1 MRLFLSLCIITL
13 LTACGGSSEVESV
26 DLSPEISLNGN
37 AEITLTQGSEFSDP
51 GAVASDAE
59 DGDLTNAIVIESN
72 LDVFAVG
79 EYEIVYSVTDSAGN
93 LSSVSRLVTITGNAG
108 NRAPEITLN
117 GSNSIT
123 TAFAS
128 TFTDPGYSADDQ
140 EDGDLT
146 ASVIVE
152 SELDTRFPGEYQI
165 TYRVTD
171 SAGAEST
178 VSRTVVVTEAV
189 PATREDASRFLQRIG
204 FGFTDNEVDDLL
216 NDGYEAWLDN
226 QITMMPT
233 LQLPKLISY
242 MEGRGYQTSDVQDPT
257 FGYQVQ
263 LLREDAWFDAV
274 VNQPDQLR
282 QRVAFALSQIFV
294 ISWNDDQLQQR
305 PQGVA
310 NYNDI
315 LVNQAFGNFRNL
327 LEEVTLNPLMGIY
340 LSMRRNEKA
349 DPENN
354 IQPDENYAREVMQL
368 FTIGLDLLNEDGSVQ
383 TDGAGQAIPAYTQ
396 EDILNFARV
405 FTGWNYGDA
414 ERLRTNSRTLQSEL
428 IPMTAFEDYHD
439 TDAKTLLRNVQVAGG
454 KTAAEDLEI
463 ALDNLFSHPNV
474 GPFIGK
480 QLIQKLVTS
489 NPSPAY
495 IARVAS
501 TFNDN
506 GAGVRGD
513 LAAVVK
519 AILMDPEALLGH
531 IEQPDTFGKLKEP
544 LMKLIGLW
552 RAFDAQPVVPDRFRF
567 SGTLTDFGQ
576 EHMRSPSVFNF
587 FQPGFSQPGAIRDAN
602 LLSPEFQIL
611 DESTA
616 VNMHNEMRWSSIS
629 VDWRSDDPNFNK
641 NRIVLDI
648 EYEKSIADQPGQLLD
663 HVSNKLLGY
672 PLQGGVRDAMVEY
685 LGTITLDDGE
695 ERAEDAIYLIMSTPE
710 YAVQR

>member
-1 MRLFLSLCIITL
+1 MRLILTLFLIALIS
-13 LTACGGSSEVESV
+13 ACGGSSEVDTL
-26 DLSPEISLNGN
+26 DLSPVISLNGN
-37 AEITLTQGSEFSDP
+37 AEISLTQGTEFSDP
-51 GAVASDAE
+51 GAVANDEE
-59 DGDLTNAIVIESN
+59 DGDLSSSITVESN

-79 EYEIVYSVTDSAGN
+79 EYEITYSVTDSAGN
-93 LSSVSRLVTITGNAG
+93 SSSITRTITITGNAG
-108 NRAPEITLN
+108 NRAPEIILN
-117 GSNSIT
+117 GDKNDT
-123 TAFAS
+123 TAFGSSYTEPGFTAS
-128 TFTDPGYSADDQ
+128 DE

-146 ASVIVE
+146 AAVVVE
-152 SELDTRFPGEYQI
+152 SVLDTRFPGEYEI

-171 SAGAEST
+171 SEGAQSN
-178 VSRTVVVTEAV
+178 VSRSVLVRDAE
-189 PATREDASRFLQRIG
+189 PETRQDAARFLQRIG
-204 FGFTDNEVDDLL
+204 FGATENEVDALL
-216 NDGYEAWLDN
+216 DDGYQTWLDD
-226 QITMMPT
+226 QIAMAPS
-233 LQLPKLISY
+233 LQLPKLLTY
-242 MEGRGYQTSDVQDPT
+242 MEGRGFQTTDVQDPA

-315 LVNQAFGNFRNL
+315 LVNQTFGNFRDL

-349 DPENN
+349 DPDKN

-383 TDGAGQAIPAYTQ
+383 TNSAGQAIPAYTQ
-396 EDILNFARV
+396 QDILNFARV

-414 ERLRTNSRTLQSEL
+414 DRLRTNSRTLQSEL

-439 TDAKTLLRNVQVAGG
+439 TDAKTLLRNVQVEGG
-454 KTAAEDLEI
+454 KSAAEDLEI
-463 ALDNLFSHPNV
+463 ALDNLFNHPNV

-489 NPSPAY
+489 NPSPEY
-495 IARVAS
+495 IARVTR

-519 AILMDPEALLGH
+519 AVLMDPEALLGH
-531 IEQPDTFGKLKEP
+531 IEQPTTFGKLKEP
-544 LMKLIGLW
+544 LIKLIALW
-552 RAFDAQPVVPDRFRF
+552 RAFEAQPVVPDRFRF
-567 SGTLTDFGQ
+567 SGTLSDFGQ

-616 VNMHNEMRWSSIS
+616 VNMHNEMRYSSIS
-629 VDWRSDDPNFNK
+629 VDWRTDNPDYNK

-648 EYEKSIADQPGQLLD
+648 EYEKTIADDPSQLLD

-672 PLQGGVRDAMVEY
+672 ALQGEVRDSMVEY
-685 LGTITLDDGE
+685 LGTINSDNDE
-695 ERAEDAIYLIMSTPE
+695 ERVEDAIYLIMSTPE